1 MQSRSNRWLVLGA
14 LLLCIGAWLMSQD
27 DEVIVGQTKQIEFP
41 RYLTEKEVERLE
53 SRRMQPAQL
62 PEKDFED
69 TDDDELEEPRDP
81 LLRAFGAGENTSLI
95 VFETNAIR
103 HSALGEGFLNCLG
116 ENAQEGLSKIQN
128 ELGINPLEDIDRMA
142 LGDETV
148 MFSGHFDNLQW
159 QEIFDKE
166 PESYG
171 NSALFF
177 TEKTDADDPDYV
189 VTERIALWN
198 NELIIVGKNREDLEQ
213 TIDTLEGRLPM
224 NSIPLRESDTYGE
237 AYGNMST
244 AMLGRLIPPEA
255 GELREQILKIVSGV
269 KLNTN
274 AMSDVAISAQLSSDG
289 DIEGLSDLGRSM
301 GGALS
306 MALAAA
312 RIQGDDQLAQL
323 LEFAKITD
331 NEGELALELALPEAY
346 LKKHLDR
353 ACSDILNPVQPEYLL
368 DDEYDE
374 DEFDETEEYDEDEEF
389 EDEDE
394 DEGLRDSEDQQ
405 GPPETDDESPEEEVE
420 WVPAD

>member
-27 DEVIVGQTKQIEFP
+27 DEVIVGQTNQIEFP

-69 TDDDELEEPRDP
+69 TDDGEQEEPRDP

-159 QEIFDKE
+159 EEIFEKE

-177 TEKTDADDPDYV
+177 TENTDAGDPDYA
-189 VTERIALWN
+189 VTQRIALWN

-255 GELREQILKIVSGV
+255 GELREQILKIVSGI
-269 KLNTN
+269 KLNSN

-353 ACSDILNPVQPEYLL
+353 ACSDILNPVQPEDLL
-368 DDEYDE
+368 DDDYDE
-374 DEFDETEEYDEDEEF
+374 DEFDETEEDEDEE
-389 EDEDE
+389 
-394 DEGLRDSEDQQ
+394 LRDSEDQ

>member
-14 LLLCIGAWLMSQD
+14 LLLCVGAWLMSQD
-27 DEVIVGQTKQIEFP
+27 DEVVVGQANEIEFP

-62 PEKDFED
+62 PQEVIEPED
-69 TDDDELEEPRDP
+69 EERAQEPRDP
-81 LLRAFGAGENTSLI
+81 LLRAFGAGDNTSLI

-116 ENAQEGLSKIQN
+116 QNAQEGLSKIQN

-148 MFSGHFDNLQW
+148 MFSGHFENLQW
-159 QEIFDKE
+159 GEIFENE
-166 PESYG
+166 PQSYG
-171 NSALFF
+171 NNALLF
-177 TEKTDADDPDYV
+177 TENIEPENPGQEA
-189 VTERIALWN
+189 TERIALWN
-198 NELIIVGKNREDLEQ
+198 NELLIVGKNRQDLEQ
-213 TIDTLEGRLPM
+213 TIDTLEGRIPM
-224 NSIPLRESDTYGE
+224 NSIPLQESETYGE

-244 AMLGRLIPPEA
+244 QMLGRLIPPEA

-269 KLNTN
+269 KLNSN

-312 RIQGDDQLAQL
+312 RLQGDDQLAQL

-331 NEGELALELALPEAY
+331 NEGELALELALPETY
-346 LKKHLDR
+346 LKEHLDR
-353 ACSDILNPVQPEYLL
+353 ACSDILNPPEPQYLEVEEGEESEEWEDEYE
-368 DDEYDE
+368 DDEDTDEGGPSVIDE
-374 DEFDETEEYDEDEEF
+374 DSET
-389 EDEDE
+389 
-394 DEGLRDSEDQQ
+394 Q
-405 GPPETDDESPEEEVE
+405 EVE
-420 WVPAD
+420 LSPAD